1 MKRFLIGLVLV
12 AVCVAGVGLYRG
24 WFQVTSQAADDQR
37 NVTFSA
43 DSNKIKEDEKK
54 VVKEVKDLGNHV
66 NGKSGA
72 PTEKSKDQTDPPV
85 QPPQGQ
91 K

>member
-12 AVCVAGVGLYRG
+12 GVCIAGVGLYRG
-24 WFQVTSQAADDQR
+24 WFQVTSQAAADQR

-43 DSNKIKEDEKK
+43 DSNKIKGDEKK
-54 VVKEVKDLGNHV
+54 AIQGVKDLGNHV
-66 NGKSGA
+66 SGKSGA
-72 PTEKSKDQTDPPV
+72 PTEKTKDQADPPV
-85 QPPQGQ
+85 QPTQDQ

>member
-12 AVCVAGVGLYRG
+12 GVCVAGVGLYRG
-24 WFQVTSQAADDQR
+24 WFQVTSEAAKDER

-43 DSNKIKEDEKK
+43 DSNKIKEDETK
-54 VVKEVKDLGNHV
+54 VVQEVKHLGHQV
-66 NGKSGA
+66 KDKSGA
-72 PTEKSKDQTDPPV
+72 PTEKSKDQTDSPV
-85 QPPQGQ
+85 QPPQNQ